1 MCSAC
6 TIADCSYTWMLPG
19 RVLDNVSKS
28 LHVLT
33 ASRTW
38 IMASIV
44 CSEYQY
50 WFRLASSAVLQLHI
64 YMATVC
70 VDWCKIG
77 PRSCPVQNFVLKG
90 RELQNSDRCK
100 NILGLDDL
108 ASVPLPS

>member
-1 MCSAC
+1 MCSSC

-19 RVLDNVSKS
+19 RVQDNVSKW

-50 WFRLASSAVLQLHI
+50 WFRLASSAVLQMHI
-64 YMATVC
+64 HMAHSLCRLVQ
-70 VDWCKIG
+70 DWATIV
-77 PRSCPVQNFVLKG
+77 SDA
-90 RELQNSDRCK
+90 ELGC
-100 NILGLDDL
+100 
-108 ASVPLPS
+108 